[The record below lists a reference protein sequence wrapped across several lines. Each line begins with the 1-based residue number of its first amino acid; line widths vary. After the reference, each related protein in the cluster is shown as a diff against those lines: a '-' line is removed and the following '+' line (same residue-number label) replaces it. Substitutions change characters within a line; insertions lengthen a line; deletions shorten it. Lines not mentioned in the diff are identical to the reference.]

1 MNESPDLAKT
11 KGKTLIDLFFGFLRV
26 GFFGF
31 GGGPSSIPLMY
42 KEAVD
47 KYKWTT
53 AEEFG
58 DVLAIGNTL
67 PGPIGVKVGGYIGY
81 KKAGLIGAI
90 VAIGAE
96 VIPVATIMIIVL
108 TSLATVRDQPWV
120 QGITYAVVPVVA
132 VMLGSLTWQFTSKA
146 EAALGWPLTIGLIV
160 FSAVMLEIVGI
171 HPAILIASLIAFALL
186 KPQKRGKE

>member
-1 MNESPDLAKT
+1 MKEEHKKERT
-11 KGKTLIDLFFGFLRV
+11 KGQTLIDLFIGFLRV

-47 KYKWTT
+47 KYGWTT
-53 AEEFG
+53 SEEFG
-58 DVLAIGNTL
+58 DILAIGNTL

-81 KKAGLIGAI
+81 KQGGILGVITA
-90 VAIGAE
+90 VGAE
-96 VIPVATIMIIVL
+96 VIPVAIIMIIVL
-108 TSLATVRDQPWV
+108 TSLASIRDQAWV

-146 EAALGWPLTIGLIV
+146 EDALGWPITIGLIV
-160 FSAVMLEIVGI
+160 FSAIMLEVVGI
-171 HPAILIASLIAFALL
+171 HPAILIASLILFALL
-186 KPQKRGKE
+186 KPQKKGSE